1 MEKINIPKKE
11 DISNIDNSRR
21 FESVREEVFDYQ
33 LQYVEKLY
41 SGEFKQKIEKDKDI
55 GDLVMDFSY
64 LKRVI
69 YDECLK
75 RIPNFEKMKKDKID
89 QIIGYTTG
97 VISRQINDSYLKDKK
112 QWKYNIKEISLEN
125 LNKIG
130 PEINKLPEKSGPSA
144 GLIHFNV
151 KGYEEL
157 EKFGI
162 SDMDDCLEIHFEELY
177 KQKEKDSNLKSIF
190 SGDSLSILASKIVD
204 EYPQVKAITA
214 NSWLVDSPI
223 GKRIGFIVSGRKE
236 QVSGNEGFWG
246 QFIDEN
252 GKLNKERMNKFIKTG
267 IPDFYTSK
275 GFIKTEDFLKK
286 YLPKEKRGNIIL
298 KEISEESKEFR
309 KYVEFISKEIDEKWD
324 TLSYEEICDL
334 FYKNEA
340 VYNYLQT
347 DKGKRYL
354 EMLKKAKELKINKLD
369 NFVYDY
375 KDDIKNDLRDFI
387 KQKSNEYI
395 EKEIFI
401 P

>member
-252 GKLNKERMNKFIKTG
+252 E
-267 IPDFYTSK
+267 
-275 GFIKTEDFLKK
+275 
-286 YLPKEKRGNIIL
+286 
-298 KEISEESKEFR
+298 
-309 KYVEFISKEIDEKWD
+309 
-324 TLSYEEICDL
+324 
-334 FYKNEA
+334 
-340 VYNYLQT
+340 
-347 DKGKRYL
+347 
-354 EMLKKAKELKINKLD
+354 
-369 NFVYDY
+369 
-375 KDDIKNDLRDFI
+375 
-387 KQKSNEYI
+387 
-395 EKEIFI
+395 
-401 P
+401 